1 MTHGLVIGKFLPYH
15 EGHAHLIREAR
26 GQVDALTV
34 LVRSSLRD
42 PIEGRL
48 RHGWVHR
55 SHPDCRVLHLD
66 EEAPQS
72 PEESASFWPIWRELV
87 SRHAGS
93 VDVLF
98 TSEPDGEGW
107 ARQFGARHVAVDR
120 DRQVVPVLSS
130 AIRTNPMGLWDWI
143 PTEVRP
149 FYLRRVA
156 ILGAESTGK
165 TTLARRLSDALGAAW
180 VPEYGRLYCEHRDA
194 LTLTT
199 PDFEAIAWGQVA
211 WEDAAASTADRV
223 LICDTELHT
232 TNTWADL
239 VMGTRPDWMTAAARE
254 RRYDLVLVLENDV
267 PWEADGTRVLE
278 HRREEHLRLIEAE
291 LRSAGRGWRRIGGDA
306 DARFNEALR
315 LIRPLAGNRPV

>member
-15 EGHAHLIREAR
+15 AGHAHLIRDAR
-26 GQVDALTV
+26 AQVDQLTV
-34 LVRSSLRD
+34 LVRTSPRD

-55 SHPDCRVLHLD
+55 AHPDCRVIHVD
-66 EEAPQS
+66 DEAPQA
-72 PEESASFWPIWRELV
+72 PEESAYFWPIWRGLV
-87 SRHAGS
+87 ARYAGH

-98 TSEPDGEGW
+98 TSEPDGEAW
-107 ARQFGARHVAVDR
+107 ARQFGARHVAIDR

-130 AIRTNPMGLWDWI
+130 AIRANPMGLWAFI
-143 PTEVRP
+143 PAQVRP

-165 TTLARRLSDALGAAW
+165 TTLARRLAAALGATW

-194 LTLTT
+194 LALTT
-199 PDFEAIAWGQVA
+199 PDFEAIAWGQAA
-211 WEDAAASTADRV
+211 WEDAAAATAERV

-232 TNTWADL
+232 TNTWADI
-239 VMGTRPDWMTAAARE
+239 VTGSRPDWMTAAARE
-254 RRYDLVLVLENDV
+254 RRYDLILLLDNDV

-291 LRSAGRGWRRIGGDA
+291 LRGAGRNWRRIGGDS
-306 DARFNEALR
+306 DARFAEAMR
-315 LIRPLAGNRPV
+315 LIRPLAGV